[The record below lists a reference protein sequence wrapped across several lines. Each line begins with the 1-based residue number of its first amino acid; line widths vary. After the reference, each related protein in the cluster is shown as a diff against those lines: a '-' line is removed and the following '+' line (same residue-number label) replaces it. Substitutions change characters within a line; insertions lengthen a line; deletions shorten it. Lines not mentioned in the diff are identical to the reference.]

1 MSLVFADIHHF
12 FGCLIPKTLTR
23 TIVEVTFA
31 VFFDP
36 TDINCF
42 LAQDIS
48 APVKYVLIVVDD
60 MRTSRHF
67 SVIEYVVFIVN
78 PFFTRDF
85 AVGLEVVPVSA
96 NFCPVVL
103 RVRSIFF
110 EIVRRTSRL
119 VVLHFVFRHTSI
131 TFYKVR
137 ADPFIFGYVATVFEV
152 VPFTVDFFPLFAQ
165 VVAIF
170 VKVERTIVR
179 WVINE
184 LACGHRSVR
193 FDVVRANPFA
203 RIHFPIFAE
212 VIPFAIDFFPLIT
225 NIFARYIKII
235 SRLVLAVV
243 NEFALGHIAA
253 TF

>member
-110 EIVRRTSRL
+110 EIVGRTSRL
-119 VVLHFVFRHTSI
+119 VVLHFIFRHTSI
-131 TFYKVR
+131 ALDKVR
-137 ADPFIFGYVATVFEV
+137 VDPFIFGHVATVFEV
-152 VPFTVDFFPLFAQ
+152 VPFAVDFFPLFTQ
-165 VVAIF
+165 VLAVF
-170 VKVERTIVR
+170 VKVERTIVCS
-179 WVINE
+179 I
-184 LACGHRSVR
+184 
-193 FDVVRANPFA
+193 
-203 RIHFPIFAE
+203 
-212 VIPFAIDFFPLIT
+212 
-225 NIFARYIKII
+225 
-235 SRLVLAVV
+235 V
-243 NEFALGHIAA
+243 NEFAFCHASIV
-253 TF
+253 F